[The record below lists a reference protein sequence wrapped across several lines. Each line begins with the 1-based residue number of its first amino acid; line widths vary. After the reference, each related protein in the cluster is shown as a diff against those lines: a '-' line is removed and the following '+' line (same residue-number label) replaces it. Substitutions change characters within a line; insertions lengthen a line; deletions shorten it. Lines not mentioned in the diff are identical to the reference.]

1 MAGYIL
7 FITTNPQQV
16 FVESVTFEILDKNYL
31 SFMNYIAILYLHFG
45 FKKKMATLQGK
56 TCITST
62 YEKKKK
68 FRLDRMLPGRS
79 EFKPI
84 YLSQLERQTLSS
96 ATGIQNY
103 FKILE
108 LI

>member
-16 FVESVTFEILDKNYL
+16 FVESVTFEILGKNYL
-31 SFMNYIAILYLHFG
+31 SFMNYIEILYLHFG

-62 YEKKKK
+62 YEKKN
-68 FRLDRMLPGRS
+68 L
-79 EFKPI
+79 
-84 YLSQLERQTLSS
+84 QT
-96 ATGIQNY
+96 
-103 FKILE
+103 
-108 LI
+108 